1 MLLSMVLYMMGW
13 GLHSMILRLQP
24 SRPFNAFQ
32 PRALSMIEVGLIADG
47 SNVNL
52 YETERSMG
60 REAHNKGTALFTSCW
75 SPKPWSFLGSW
86 CFQAVHDLECSHMQ
100 FKHCGSVTKPSGL
113 PYFKSA
119 LASLFYAVSKFSGNY
134 SPRWSNITCTL
145 YYFVTTDAHLDLF
158 RFFPQT
164 QTTLNI
170 LGNHYASQDLKL
182 MKMWAI
188 WRDGKHI
195 YCLPAA
201 VALSQT
207 PSLDIYPGR
216 IHSSAFSSHI

>member
-1 MLLSMVLYMMGW
+1 MLLSMVLYMTGW

-24 SRPFNAFQ
+24 SRTVNAFQ

-60 REAHNKGTALFTSCW
+60 REAHNKRHCSVHQLLIAQALVF
-75 SPKPWSFLGSW
+75 PGKLMFPGGPWP
-86 CFQAVHDLECSHMQ
+86 ECSHMQ
-100 FKHCGSVTKPSGL
+100 FKHCGSKPSGL

-119 LASLFYAVSKFSGNY
+119 LASLFYAASKFSGNY
-134 SPRWSNITCTL
+134 NPIWSNITCTL
-145 YYFVTTDAHLDLF
+145 YYFVITDVHLDLF

-170 LGNHYASQDLKL
+170 RKPLRQSRSEAYEDVGHLERWEAHLLSPCSCRSVPDTLTGHLHWENSF
-182 MKMWAI
+182 I
-188 WRDGKHI
+188 
-195 YCLPAA
+195 CL
-201 VALSQT
+201 L
-207 PSLDIYPGR
+207 
-216 IHSSAFSSHI
+216 

>member
-1 MLLSMVLYMMGW
+1 MLLSMVLYMTGW

-47 SNVNL
+47 PNVNL

-86 CFQAVHDLECSHMQ
+86 CFQAVHDLKCSHMQ
-100 FKHCGSVTKPSGL
+100 FKHCGSKPSGL

-119 LASLFYAVSKFSGNY
+119 LASLFYAASKFSGNY
-134 SPRWSNITCTL
+134 NPRWSNMTCTL
-145 YYFVTTDAHLDLF
+145 YYFVITDVHLDLF

-170 LGNHYASQDLKL
+170 RKPLRQSRSEAYEDVGHLERWEAHLLSPCSCRSVPDPLTGHLPWENSF
-182 MKMWAI
+182 I
-188 WRDGKHI
+188 
-195 YCLPAA
+195 CL
-201 VALSQT
+201 L
-207 PSLDIYPGR
+207 
-216 IHSSAFSSHI
+216 